1 MSLNLAK
8 SIFGVSWGKLL
19 GHIFKDSSISI
30 DLERVCVIQN
40 LPPPTT
46 KKDMQSFMGK
56 INFVRRFIH
65 EFFRMVKPI
74 HNLDKKE
81 HECSWSQDTKRGLVD
96 IKKAIFAPMLAQ
108 LDFLKDFVIY
118 NTIEKDSLDIMLQKD
133 DLGSKQSI
141 DFMIL
146 SLSNVEL
153 KYTLIETNS
162 FSLVKV
168 AEKFHPFI
176 PRKHTK
182 VKVPLPTIKFL
193 LSKNFLLGN
202 LLH

>member
-40 LPPPTT
+40 LPPPAT

-65 EFFRMVKPI
+65 EFSRMVKPI
-74 HNLDKKE
+74 HNLHKKE
-81 HECSWSQDTKRGLVD
+81 HEFSWSQDTERGLVD

-118 NTIEKDSLDIMLQKD
+118 NTIEKASLAILLQKD

-153 KYTLIETNS
+153 KYTLIEKNS

-168 AEKFHPFI
+168 AEKFRHFI
-176 PRKHTK
+176 LGKHTK

-193 LSKNFLLGN
+193 LSQTFLLGN
-202 LLH
+202 LAH